1 MATNF
6 LIALGTALVS
16 AAMILVILRTALK
29 LISPESFRQ
38 TVSPARQISVQAS
51 QAIIDRVTLS
61 ALSVEQIV
69 SFLNDGKQG
78 ATLLVVNAAIG
89 GSAESEIK
97 KKMTMEEALSP
108 HGQSSPT
115 VTRNDAKR
123 SSGQGV
129 PNAAFCG
136 LAS

>member
-1 MATNF
+1 MSLMALNF
-6 LIALGTALVS
+6 LIALATALGS
-16 AAMILVILRTALK
+16 AIMILVILYIALK

-51 QAIIDRVTLS
+51 QAIIDSATLS

-69 SFLNDGKQG
+69 SFLNDQKQC
-78 ATLLVVNAAIG
+78 AALLVVNAAIG
-89 GSAESEIK
+89 GSAESEIRK
-97 KKMTMEEALSP
+97 KTTMEEVLSP
-108 HGQSSPT
+108 RGQSSPI
-115 VTRNDAKR
+115 AKR